1 MNFENLN
8 IDFFY
13 RFFLCFKFFLQKN
26 RFGKR
31 ASNNNNFGDDN
42 SAVDLQS
49 QPQQQSSG
57 EIIEN
62 GPYRW
67 LLINRD
73 QPLTKL
79 TEVNSD

>member
-1 MNFENLN
+1 M
-8 IDFFY
+8 IFFN
-13 RFFLCFKFFLQKN
+13 RFFSITNSLFSPKKKKK

>member
-1 MNFENLN
+1 MFV
-8 IDFFY
+8 
-13 RFFLCFKFFLQKN
+13 CFGFS

-31 ASNNNNFGDDN
+31 ANSAFNNNNNGDDN
-42 SAVDLQS
+42 NVVDLQQQQQ
-49 QPQQQSSG
+49 QPQQQQLQQSGGG

-73 QPLTKL
+73 QPLTRL
-79 TEVNSD
+79 TEVN